1 MLELDEK
8 TFYEKVNQKQENCV
22 VLFSKSTCHI
32 CQQVAPIVETLEQEC
47 SQAPVQF
54 YHIDAIQNKNLLD
67 RLGVKG
73 VPQVLF
79 FQHGEFRGKL
89 TGIRDESEYK
99 DKVDEILQ

>member
-1 MLELDEK
+1 M
-8 TFYEKVNQKQENCV
+8 
-22 VLFSKSTCHI
+22 
-32 CQQVAPIVETLEQEC
+32 
-47 SQAPVQF
+47 
-54 YHIDAIQNKNLLD
+54 LD